1 VQTTKQRSM
10 NGDKVY
16 DLEERTARFGESI
29 IDFAGTLP
37 RNVVNNG
44 LISQMVRSGTS
55 IGANYMEADAAESKR
70 DFRHKISICKKE
82 SKETKHWLRMI
93 ARANPEKKNECKKT
107 LERGSGPDSDFFFH
121 SVFDEES
128 REGTSQK
135 YWGTWQTERD
145 FTGLDYGFW
154 ILALGFHLAFEL

>member
-1 VQTTKQRSM
+1 MQTTKQRSM

-93 ARANPEKKNECKKT
+93 ARANPEKKNECKKLWSEVQELT
-107 LERGSGPDSDFFFH
+107 LIFSSILSSTKSPEKALARSTGVPGKLRGI
-121 SVFDEES
+121 
-128 REGTSQK
+128 SQ
-135 YWGTWQTERD
+135 D
-145 FTGLDYGFW
+145 
-154 ILALGFHLAFEL
+154 